1 MLQDGVE
8 DYITTLSSRAYDRS
22 GSNENSNAMSN
33 TNTILAYRNDL
44 NQLCCHLTTLGIEQ
58 WTQVTREHI
67 AAFLSWMQEEQ
78 IYRPTTIARK
88 LAAFKSFFHY
98 LCRAGIIVDDPVAN
112 LKSPRIQKDLPHALS
127 ANEIERVFQQ
137 VDQSTAWG
145 KRDLAMLQLLYATGL
160 RVSEL
165 VALNIQDIDLEHD
178 AVRANRYGHTRML
191 PIAVG
196 ALKSIHTYVRETR
209 PVLLRREHE
218 PALFLNHH
226 GERLTRQGFWLIIK
240 SYARQAGIATITPHM
255 LRHSFALLLLEEGA
269 ELRCVQERLGHAH
282 ISTTQVYNQLIAAR
296 VTTATD

>member
-8 DYITTLSSRAYDRS
+8 DYITTLSSRAYERS
-22 GSNENSNAMSN
+22 GSNVNSNG
-33 TNTILAYRNDL
+33 NTILAYRNDL
-44 NQLCCHLTTLGIEQ
+44 NQLCSHLTALGVEQ
-58 WTQVTREHI
+58 WHQVTREHI
-67 AAFLSWMQEEQ
+67 AAFLVWMQEEQ

-98 LCRAGIIVDDPVAN
+98 LCRAGVVVNDPVAG
-112 LKSPRIQKDLPHALS
+112 LKPPRIQKDLPHVLS
-127 ANEIERVFQQ
+127 VSEVERVFQQ
-137 VDQSTAWG
+137 VDQSTTWG

-178 AVRANRYGHTRML
+178 AVQANRYGHICML
-191 PIAVG
+191 PIAAG
-196 ALKSIHTYVRETR
+196 ALESIHTYVRETR
-209 PVLLRREHE
+209 PLLQRRKDES
-218 PALFLNHH
+218 ALFLNHH

-240 SYARQAGIATITPHM
+240 NYARQAGIATITPHM
-255 LRHSFALLLLEEGA
+255 LRHSFALSLLEEGA
-269 ELRCVQERLGHAH
+269 ELRSVQERLGHAH